1 MKKTIIFMWLILAFT
16 YNLQAQDSV
25 NNFSSENNKIIWQK
39 VFETNLDFNQLTDKI
54 KESGILEKIEIGENK
69 ILGQS
74 KPIEADF
81 KGAGYSEMSTP
92 MYIARSFFDGF
103 VMIEFKDGKY
113 RVTFKNIMLTQKY
126 NDGLSKEGEKTTI
139 ETFGLKSGKNEF
151 KGAFTKS
158 PSKILNYTFTKSFD
172 FKSLDKNDNW

>member
-1 MKKTIIFMWLILAFT
+1 MKKTIFFTWLIFAFVF
-16 YNLQAQDSV
+16 NLKAQNTF
-25 NNFSSENNKIIWQK
+25 NNFSPEDNKLIWQK
-39 VFETNLDFNQLTDKI
+39 VFETKLDFNQLTDKI

-81 KGAGYSEMSTP
+81 KGAGYSEMTTP

-103 VMIEFKDGKY
+103 VLIEFKDGKY
-113 RVTFKNIMLTQKY
+113 RVTFKSIMLTQKY
-126 NDGLSKEGEKTTI
+126 NDGLSKEGKKTSI
-139 ETFGLKSGKNEF
+139 ETFGMKNGKNEL
-151 KGAFTKS
+151 KEAFTKS
-158 PSKILNYTFTKSFD
+158 SSIILDYTFTKAFD